1 MLRLRKFIFS
11 NCATWGKSSG
21 APIFFD
27 STNTNRAVVQKA
39 SSIAYPYENA
49 QRRVASFS
57 EHHHE
62 RRARLLWHII
72 RAQDTDPLRQV
83 SLEPQS
89 ANRVQYG
96 KKRCGRPRQ
105 NWLHYAKK
113 LNLQHYEEGP
123 TDDNHIWCGLA
134 KIFLIHPLRLGYAN
148 AVFVLTIKSNYG
160 RGSKVI
166 KASLKFTLRNL
177 AGHLLRP
184 TCKQGRPG

>member
-1 MLRLRKFIFS
+1 MAPTFIA
-11 NCATWGKSSG
+11 NA
-21 APIFFD
+21 
-27 STNTNRAVVQKA
+27 NRAVVQKA

-105 NWLHYAKK
+105 NWLHGTRKYVFQIK
-113 LNLQHYEEGP
+113 LHLQNYEAGDA
-123 TDDNHIWCGLA
+123 DDRH
-134 KIFLIHPLRLGYAN
+134 
-148 AVFVLTIKSNYG
+148 V
-160 RGSKVI
+160 
-166 KASLKFTLRNL
+166 
-177 AGHLLRP
+177 
-184 TCKQGRPG
+184 